1 MEHQIAEFED
11 LHHRDILISQLSQ
24 TSGVLEYRVPSG
36 TLRLLNRMQKFVAI
50 SDTSVRAVG
59 GPQNMVRALIR
70 SQDFSF
76 IDVTESEMFTA
87 TELVEAVKG
96 LKSVTG
102 VALSL
107 GAAAEK
113 EALQAVESNVD
124 SAVAA
129 KQDVCFFKNAT
140 VTDYFRKGHPYLHF
154 RDKGE
159 SSCIVY
165 FHTNVKCDHILT
177 LQHCTTMSNGK
188 VDIYLN
194 SHALESTWGRSPGS
208 QIWLYQRGN
217 PPSRGLSFRMLGNL
231 TSSTLCSPK
240 IARDCIGFLTYFCLS
255 NRSSGLRNYIVI
267 GSDFCFI
274 IKNSHYSKADG
285 PYTSTSSAQE
295 WYPEHLREAGK
306 ANP

>member
-11 LHHRDILISQLSQ
+11 LHHRDILISNSHKL
-24 TSGVLEYRVPSG
+24 VEYWSTESLQER
-36 TLRLLNRMQKFVAI
+36 LRLLNRMQKFVAI

-76 IDVTESEMFTA
+76 IDVTESEMFMA

-165 FHTNVKCDHILT
+165 FHHQCEMRPHSYPTTLHDHV
-177 LQHCTTMSNGK
+177 Q
-188 VDIYLN
+188 
-194 SHALESTWGRSPGS
+194 W
-208 QIWLYQRGN
+208 Q
-217 PPSRGLSFRMLGNL
+217 
-231 TSSTLCSPK
+231 
-240 IARDCIGFLTYFCLS
+240 
-255 NRSSGLRNYIVI
+255 SGHI
-267 GSDFCFI
+267 SEQPC
-274 IKNSHYSKADG
+274 
-285 PYTSTSSAQE
+285 P
-295 WYPEHLREAGK
+295 
-306 ANP
+306 